1 MSRVLHASAA
11 ALLLAVLV
19 STGCQIPRSGPDR
32 DSAPDAR
39 IAFVVHGPDADPFWS
54 VVKKGAEQAGRD
66 LNVKIE
72 YHSAA
77 GRDMDDMVSLINA
90 VVHSKPD
97 GLVVSIPSPP
107 DLELS
112 LKAAMFSGVPVI
124 SINSGYQCSKRIGLM
139 THIGQAEYEAG
150 VRAGERMAKAGVTR
164 ALCFNHEV
172 GNIGLDE
179 RCRGFAFGMADAGA
193 AADVV
198 ALEENSALSF
208 EQQIA
213 AALKSHPEA
222 DGVLTLGP
230 QAASAALVELRKLK
244 KLDRIKLA
252 TFDLTP
258 TILRAVESGEI
269 LFAVDQQQYLQ
280 GYLPVVLLT
289 LYKRNLAVPAGD
301 LILTGPAFVTAKE
314 VKRVRALHGQGKR

>member
-1 MSRVLHASAA
+1 MLRNLCVLV
-11 ALLLAVLV
+11 ALLLGVMA
-19 STGCQIPRSGPDR
+19 SAGCNTLPSADDDR
-32 DSAPDAR
+32 AAPDAR
-39 IAFVVHGPDADPFWS
+39 IAFVVHGPATDPFWS

-66 LNVKIE
+66 MNVAIE

-77 GRDMDDMVSLINA
+77 GFDMTAMAAMINA
-90 VVHSKPD
+90 VVQTKPD
-97 GLVVSIPSPP
+97 GLVVSVPSPP

-112 LKAAMFSGVPVI
+112 LKAAKFMGVPVVT
-124 SINSGYQCSKRIGLM
+124 INSGYQTSVRLGLM
-139 THIGQAEYEAG
+139 THIGQAEYDAGVEAAKRMAAAG
-150 VRAGERMAKAGVTR
+150 VRVP
-164 ALCFNHEV
+164 LCFNHEV

-179 RCRGFAFGMADAGA
+179 RCRGFIFGMAEAGG
-193 AADVV
+193 AADVLP
-198 ALEENSALSF
+198 LEANSSLSF
-208 EQQIA
+208 EQQIE
-213 AALKSHPEA
+213 AALLKRPDA

-230 QAASAALVELRKLK
+230 QAATAALVAMRKIK
-244 KLDRIKLA
+244 KLPRVKLA
-252 TFDLTP
+252 VFDLTP
-258 TILRAVESGEI
+258 TILRAIEAGEI